1 MVNDPGAGANG
12 TVVIRLDGGLG
23 NQMFRYAAAL
33 GLAVRQDRALKMEVS
48 AFEACGKRSYQLDCL
63 KVPQDLYTGA
73 PLFQPAFSSIAVR
86 LIRRIKRKVF
96 KGYVFKGYVFKGGAF
111 RKGVYREPHF
121 HFDPAFFKLSDVEI
135 LLNGYF
141 QSPRYFESV
150 EELLRERF
158 QPAVPLSATAAGWA
172 AKITASPCSVSL
184 HVRRGDYLQ
193 APHSAVHDALDRGYY
208 DRAVNLIQRLAGER
222 VEFFLFSDDPD
233 FIAEAFADLPRAHV
247 VRSDPSTSW
256 EDMFLMARCR
266 HNIIANS
273 SYSWWGAWLNPTE
286 DKRVIAPARWF
297 TPAKLAACNVL
308 DIYPDDWILLK

>member
-1 MVNDPGAGANG
+1 MGNDPGTNG
-12 TVVIRLDGGLG
+12 TVVIRLFNGLG
-23 NQMFRYAAAL
+23 NQMFQYAAAL
-33 GLAVRQDRALKMEVS
+33 GLAVRQDKALKMDVS
-48 AFEACGKRSYQLDCL
+48 AFEACEKRSYQLDCL

-73 PLFQPAFSSIAVR
+73 PLFQPASSSIAAR
-86 LIRRIKRKVF
+86 LIRRIKRE
-96 KGYVFKGYVFKGGAF
+96 VFKGYVFKGGAF
-111 RKGVYREPHF
+111 RKDVYCEPHF
-121 HFDPAFFKLSDVEI
+121 HFDPAFFKLSGAEI

-150 EELLRERF
+150 AQLLRERF
-158 QPAVPLSATAAGWA
+158 QPVAPLSELAADWA
-172 AKITASPCSVSL
+172 SKIAASPCSVSL

-193 APHSAVHDALDRGYY
+193 APYSAVHDALNYGYY
-208 DRAVNLIQRLAGER
+208 DRAVNLVRDLAGER
-222 VEFFLFSDDPD
+222 VEFFLFSDEPD
-233 FIAEAFADLPRAHV
+233 FIADAFADLPGAYV

-256 EDMFLMARCR
+256 EELFLMARCR

-273 SYSWWGAWLNPTE
+273 SYSWWGAWLNPVE